1 MCKLL
6 PATLIIYF
14 LFLSLISHCQQPV
27 IEVKSF
33 EYTWNSDAAS
43 RVILA
48 LDDSVKLCIKN
59 SFAKAIKERWNLTLP
74 EVSFST
80 KRLSFLASTPK
91 FKTQLKDRM
100 PGKWYLFLQ
109 VFENTITPGYLLE
122 EDAISTVFELK
133 CRIVSSANDSVII
146 DRALIV
152 NIHDE
157 PSPPD
162 QVQLKRLP
170 AFPASFV
177 KSFDTIATWLFL
189 QEPVSQKS
197 LKLKPAYIF
206 QPTILIDKP
215 LNKSLFQ
222 KDLLGIHHLTA
233 PEFSFQASAPKV
245 EKTGIKR
252 NVGGRSIGGAFT
264 LLTGVSSSKTKSYE
278 YKADYPFRDN
288 DSTYHCF
295 IGYTEY
301 EMASRERVRNSDGSV
316 SMQSTDY
323 KFFGRYT
330 NPHSLH
336 FITLGADTLATFNL
350 TNIIEAAS
358 LTSYNQMWDGRDSTT
373 IVRLPPDCN
382 NKVPERDL
390 VISGKMGGISFNMK
404 TLKGKRIKDFYIND
418 QLVATILGQNEPV
431 NAYIFQPIST
441 RQLKLFTILSSLP
454 FSYFCGPFY

>member
-1 MCKLL
+1 MSKII
-6 PATLIIYF
+6 PATFIIYF
-14 LFLSLISHCQQPV
+14 LFLALISHCQQPV

-74 EVSFST
+74 QTSFAT
-80 KRLSFLASTPK
+80 KPMSFLASKPK
-91 FKTQLKDRM
+91 FKTQLKDRV

-122 EDAISTVFELK
+122 EDAISTVLELK
-133 CRIVSSANDSVII
+133 CRIVSGANDSVII
-146 DRALIV
+146 DRELTV

-162 QVQLKRLP
+162 QVRLIRLP
-170 AFPASFV
+170 AYPASFV
-177 KSFDTIATWLFL
+177 KSFDTIASWLFQ

-233 PEFSFQASAPKV
+233 PAFSFQASAPTV

-264 LLTGVSSSKTKSYE
+264 LLTGLSSSKTKSFE

-288 DSTYHCF
+288 DSTYHCL
-295 IGYTEY
+295 IGYTED
-301 EMASRERVRNSDGSV
+301 ESAERERVRNSDGSV
-316 SMQSTDY
+316 SMQSADY
-323 KFFGRYT
+323 KLSARYT
-330 NPHSLH
+330 NPNFLH
-336 FITLGADTLATFNL
+336 VITLGAFTLATFRI
-350 TNIIEAAS
+350 TNKIEVAA
-358 LTSYNQMWDGRDSTT
+358 LTSYNQMWDGKDSTT
-373 IVRLPPDCN
+373 IVRLSPSYN
-382 NKVPERDL
+382 NKVPEKDL
-390 VISGKMGGISFNMK
+390 VILGKMGGVSFSMK
-404 TLKGKRIKDFYIND
+404 SLKGKRIKDFYIND

-431 NAYIFQPIST
+431 NAYFFQPIST
-441 RQLKLFTILSSLP
+441 LQLKLFTIISSLP
-454 FSYFCGPFY
+454 YSYFN